1 MEAKTFLESKQ
12 RGGKDGKIRVD
23 WRKGSFT
30 TFFMMQYARHS
41 MLTKTKPIT
50 FATVQWLNATIKKRS
65 SNKVK

>member
-50 FATVQWLNATIKKRS
+50 FATVQ
-65 SNKVK
+65 